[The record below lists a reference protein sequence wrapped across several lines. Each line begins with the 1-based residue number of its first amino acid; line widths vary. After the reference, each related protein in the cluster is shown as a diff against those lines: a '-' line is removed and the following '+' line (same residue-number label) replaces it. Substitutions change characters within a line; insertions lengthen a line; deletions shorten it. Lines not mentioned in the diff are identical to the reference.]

1 MSNKTGPELVLG
13 GIGKLIEDKVK
24 IKTIDIDTAPGKI
37 IKGVAG
43 RLAKRGYGKA
53 KK

>member
-1 MSNKTGPELVLG
+1 MNDITGPKLVIG
-13 GIGKLIEDKVK
+13 GIGKRIEDKVK
-24 IKTIDIDTAPGKI
+24 IKTIDIDIAPVKI